1 MKKDR
6 DIKRNRASGRTEE
19 EIEFD
24 IGRARENLLKHRA
37 NRTVEKME
45 EDKRKD
51 RETKGKS
58 NLSGDER

>member
-6 DIKRNRASGRTEE
+6 DIKRKRASGRTEE

-24 IGRARENLLKHRA
+24 MRRARENLLKHRA